1 MIVRVVQ
8 SRLAYIVILALAV
21 FVGVFAYRE
30 SYRVLEIFRQ
40 PDISPYWSVAE
51 LALWALAGLL
61 AAGGISL
68 GVIVEARLGRERLGL
83 TADRTG
89 DAPKR
94 HQLLAL
100 LSAVLGFFPVG
111 IAALAYAVGV
121 ETALGYHDFALARRR
136 SRLALGL
143 AVVSFVACL
152 IMWAGLVWFFA
163 GPDSAPILN
172 Q

>member
-1 MIVRVVQ
+1 MRIKVIQ
-8 SRLAYIVILALAV
+8 PRLAYAVMLALAV
-21 FVGVFAYRE
+21 LAGILAYGE
-30 SYRVLEIFRQ
+30 FYRVLNSF
-40 PDISPYWSVAE
+40 DLGISSYWSVAE
-51 LALWALAGLL
+51 LVLWALAGLL

-68 GVIVEARLGRERLGL
+68 GLIIEARLGRERLGL
-83 TADRTG
+83 TVVRSG

-121 ETALGYHDFALARRR
+121 DTALASNDPALALRR

-143 AVVSFVACL
+143 SLVSFVFGLA
-152 IMWAGLVWFFA
+152 MWVGLVWLFA
-163 GPDSAPILN
+163 GPDSASILN